1 MKNKTKIL
9 LPSLLLILLFTKY
22 MIWDDNNRRW
32 MIEDIYHKPDS
43 GYKATVAPQISLMVR
58 GSNNYSKALIND
70 ASKLQSTE
78 AADYFLVSNKEQIIE
93 SVKKAKLE
101 KKSIS
106 LSGARH
112 SMGGQNLGSSIHL
125 DMNGYDKVLNYD
137 SIDQSV
143 TVESGITWK
152 LLQEFLGK
160 ENRAIRVMQDSNIFT
175 VGGSMGSNVHGKDIR
190 YGQLI
195 ESINWFKIINSSG
208 IEIKVSRVENSELFG
223 AVIGGFGGFG
233 VITEVNLKTDPN
245 VNYEYIITHQPAE
258 SLVQKW
264 DEYIASGA
272 EQVEGHFS
280 VDKDN
285 FLQDLQIYYFRQT
298 DKNVKN
304 TPLQR
309 ERHGEGDDVSGE
321 NSIWLRKLVYRLS
334 RESDLGKKFRWW
346 MQKNVSPIVD
356 PGITTR
362 NGSMAA
368 PFRVLELDDPQTTDI
383 LQEYFV
389 PRDKITEFLPK
400 YRELLKSNNMNLIN
414 CGLRRVQVDTETMVN
429 YSQQEMYGFVC
440 YYNVSRDSSKNI
452 DLKQFTGQM
461 LDYMNTIDAKFYLAY
476 NTEGHNDKILTM
488 YPKLKDLQVLKTRND
503 PGEVFKNKFWDKL
516 KTN

>member
-1 MKNKTKIL
+1 MPNSKAKII
-9 LPSLLLILLFTKY
+9 LPTLILIVIFTKY

-32 MIEDIYHKPDS
+32 IIEDIYYKPDS
-43 GYKATVAPQISLMVR
+43 GYKATVASQISLVVKN
-58 GSNNYSKALIND
+58 SNNYTRVLLND
-70 ASKLQSTE
+70 ASKLQPTE
-78 AADYFLVSNKEQIIE
+78 ASDYTIVKEKSQI
-93 SVKKAKLE
+93 SDAVKKAKLE

-125 DMNGYDKVLNYD
+125 DMNGYDKVLNFD
-137 SIDQSV
+137 SMDQSV

-152 LLQEFLGK
+152 LLQEFLGTQ
-160 ENRAIRVMQDSNIFT
+160 NRAVRVMQDSNIFT
-175 VGGSMGSNVHGKDIR
+175 IGGSMGSNVHGKDIR

-195 ESINWFKIINSSG
+195 ESINWFKLINSNG
-208 IEIKVSRVENSELFG
+208 EETKVSRTENGELFG

-233 VITEVNLKTDPN
+233 IITEVNLKTDPN
-245 VNYEYIITHQPAE
+245 VKYEYTITHQPAE
-258 SLVQKW
+258 TLVQRW

-280 VDKDN
+280 VDNDN
-285 FLQDLQIYYFRQT
+285 FLKDLQIYYFKQT
-298 DKNVKN
+298 DKPAK
-304 TPLQR
+304 
-309 ERHGEGDDVSGE
+309 DDVSGE

-346 MQKNVSPIVD
+346 MQKNVSPLVD

-400 YRELLKSNNMNLIN
+400 YRELLKANNMNLIN
-414 CGLRRVQVDTETMVN
+414 CGLRRVQADTEALVN
-429 YSQQEMYGFVC
+429 YSQGEMYGFVC

-452 DLKQFTGQM
+452 DLKQFTGKM

-476 NTEGHNDKILTM
+476 NTEGYEDKILTM
-488 YPKLKDLQVLKTRND
+488 YPKLKDLQTIKTKYDTDGIFRNRFWDNLKT
-503 PGEVFKNKFWDKL
+503 K
-516 KTN
+516 

>member
-9 LPSLLLILLFTKY
+9 LPTLLLILLLTKY

-32 MIEDIYHKPDS
+32 IIEDIYYKADS
-43 GYKATVAPQISLMVR
+43 GYKATVAPQISLVQKN
-58 GSNNYSKALIND
+58 SNNYTRVLLND
-70 ASKLQSTE
+70 ASKLQPTE
-78 AADYFLVSNKEQIIE
+78 ASDYTIVKEKSQILDA
-93 SVKKAKLE
+93 VKKAKLE

-125 DMNGYDKVLNYD
+125 DMNGYDKVLNFD
-137 SIDQSV
+137 SMDQSV

-152 LLQEFLGK
+152 PLQEFLGSQS
-160 ENRAIRVMQDSNIFT
+160 RAIRVMQDSNIFT

-195 ESINWFKIINSSG
+195 ESINWFKIVNSSG
-208 IEIKVSRVENSELFG
+208 EEVKVSRFENSELFG
-223 AVIGGFGGFG
+223 VVIGGFGGFG
-233 VITEVNLKTDPN
+233 VVTEVNLKTDPN
-245 VNYEYIITHQPAE
+245 VNYEYTITHQPAE
-258 SLVQKW
+258 TLVAKW
-264 DEYIASGA
+264 DEYIANGA
-272 EQVEGHFS
+272 EQIEGHFS
-280 VDKDN
+280 VDQDN
-285 FLQDLQIYYFRQT
+285 FLKDLQIYYFRQT
-298 DKNVKN
+298 GKLAK
-304 TPLQR
+304 
-309 ERHGEGDDVSGE
+309 DDVSGE

-334 RESDLGKKFRWW
+334 RESDLGKKLRWW

-400 YRELLKSNNMNLIN
+400 YRELLKNNKMNLIN
-414 CGLRRVQVDTETMVN
+414 CGLRRVQPDTEALVN
-429 YSQQEMYGFVC
+429 YSQGEMYGFVC
-440 YYNVSRDSSKNI
+440 YYNVPRDSYKNT
-452 DLKQFTGQM
+452 DLKNFTKQM

-476 NTEGHNDKILTM
+476 NTEGYNNQILTM
-488 YPKLKDLQVLKTRND
+488 YPKLRELQALKNKYDPDGIFMNRFWDNLKT
-503 PGEVFKNKFWDKL
+503 K
-516 KTN
+516 